1 MDREQQICKLR
12 IYIQKISNIPLLQQ
26 QQIGQ
31 FNFRKKIRKCNFS
44 KRAYVQQQ
52 QKFVGKQN
60 ILTKG
65 GQNFRESCITF

>member
-31 FNFRKKIRKCNFS
+31 FNFRKKN
-44 KRAYVQQQ
+44 
-52 QKFVGKQN
+52 
-60 ILTKG
+60 
-65 GQNFRESCITF
+65 

>member
-31 FNFRKKIRKCNFS
+31 FNFRKIIRKCNFS
-44 KRAYVQQQ
+44 KRSYVQQQ
-52 QKFVGKQN
+52 QKFLGKQN
-60 ILTKG
+60 ITQKVDKTLGKVV
-65 GQNFRESCITF
+65 